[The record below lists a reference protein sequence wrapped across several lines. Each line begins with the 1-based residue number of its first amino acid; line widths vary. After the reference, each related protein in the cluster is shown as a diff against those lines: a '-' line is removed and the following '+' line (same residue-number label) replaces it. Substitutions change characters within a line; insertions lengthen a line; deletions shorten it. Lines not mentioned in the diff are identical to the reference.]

1 MLSQVDVL
9 VLRSGKF
16 LKTIRRP
23 VHHESGELFVTFRGK
38 RYPLLNGNEIHLE
51 DHSYASNCTRTVET
65 SVRPGVAQAGAVEWD
80 PDQQSV
86 ITAPR
91 RARLI
96 VDAGPGTGKTAVA
109 CARVAHLVNEGVEP
123 ANVWLISFTRTA
135 VVEIRDRIR
144 ALAEDEARAAA
155 VRISTL
161 DSHAWHLREG
171 FDLENRDGLFQ
182 GYDEN
187 IEAVIGLLRSEDD
200 EVREYFENVEHLVID
215 EAQDLVGA
223 RAELVEVIIELLS
236 DDCGVTI
243 FTDDAQ
249 AIYGFSEDDTVDPAA
264 RGRGTLPQR
273 LRAVDGGDFRSL
285 NLRTVHRTDSDS
297 LKKIFIDTRKLVLD
311 SGRKPNER
319 LKQIINDVEE
329 SASGRVGSV
338 LAQPLSGRDDTLVLF
353 RRRSE
358 VLTAS
363 TFLAGRGVQ
372 HRVRMSGLPTNL
384 HPWLGL
390 ILWDF
395 TDPFLLEAR
404 FTKLWTDRVRTAG
417 IPAGM
422 AADAWNLL
430 FRVAGDR
437 AGRVEMRRLR
447 ERLSRK
453 RPPVGLFSSEIG
465 SAGPILGTIHASKG
479 REAPIV
485 HLMLPYAVESQQND
499 QDATDEECRV
509 IFVGATRARQA
520 LRVGRGYG
528 IYTPS
533 LPDSGRLYSLMSAD
547 SPRSTVE
554 IGREKDLDT
563 GLQVSRR
570 LYHTK
575 AEADR
580 AQDVLRQQIGRIAE
594 VTAHANA
601 DADYRYELVL
611 AGSGGD
617 IRIGA
622 LSMRVNS
629 DLFAVGRAIAGRW
642 HAPRLRPRFEMRH
655 LWMLGV
661 STHVLSE
668 DDPRL
673 HELHPP
679 YDRTGTFLVP
689 VVTGFSVVY
698 FRRY

>member
-1 MLSQVDVL
+1 MSEIDV
-9 VLRSGKF
+9 VVFRNGKI

-23 VHHESGELFVTFRGK
+23 VHSQAGGQFVTFRGE
-38 RYPLLNGNEIHLE
+38 RYPLTNGNQIHLDGATDTPAHGLQGE
-51 DHSYASNCTRTVET
+51 GAPRAALTP
-65 SVRPGVAQAGAVEWD
+65 VRAEGWD
-80 PDQQSV
+80 PEQEAV
-86 ITAPR
+86 IEAPR
-91 RARLI
+91 SARLI

-135 VVEIRDRIR
+135 VAEIRDRIR

-171 FDLENRDGLFQ
+171 FDLDTRDSLFG

-187 IEAVIGLLRSEDD
+187 IESVIRLLRSDD
-200 EVREYFENVEHLVID
+200 EEVREYFESVEHLVID

-223 RAELVEVIIELLS
+223 RAELVESIIELLS

-249 AIYGFSEDDTVDPAA
+249 AIYGFSEEDSMDSAA

-297 LKKIFIDTRKLVLD
+297 LKRIFIGTRKVVLD
-311 SGRKPNER
+311 SGRNPDER
-319 LKQIINDVEE
+319 LKQIISDVEE
-329 SASGRVGSV
+329 SADGRVGDV
-338 LAQPLSGRDDTLVLF
+338 LAQHLSGRDDTLVLF

-363 TFLAGRGVQ
+363 TFLAGRGVR

-390 ILWDF
+390 ILRDF
-395 TDPFLLEAR
+395 TEPFLAEDR
-404 FTKLWTDRVRTAG
+404 FAGLWSDRVRAAG
-417 IPAGM
+417 ITDVSAG
-422 AADAWNLL
+422 DAWNLL
-430 FRVAGDR
+430 IRVAGDR
-437 AGRVEMRRLR
+437 AGRVEVRRLR

-453 RPPVGLFSSEIG
+453 RPPVGLFSPEIG
-465 SAGPILGTIHASKG
+465 SGGPILGTIHASKG

-485 HLMLPYAVESQQND
+485 HLMLPRGAKSQQND
-499 QDATDEECRV
+499 HDETEEECRV

-533 LPDSGRLYSLMSAD
+533 LRESGRLYSPIPAH
-547 SPRSTVE
+547 SPRAKVE
-554 IGREKDLDT
+554 IGCENDLDA

-570 LYHTK
+570 LFRTK

-580 AQDVLRQQIGRIAE
+580 SQDLLQQRIGRIAE
-594 VTAHANA
+594 VTAQANA
-601 DADYRYELVL
+601 AADYRFELVL
-611 AGSGGD
+611 TGSGGD
-617 IRIGA
+617 LRIGA
-622 LSMRVNS
+622 LSARVNG
-629 DLFAVGRAIAGRW
+629 DLFAVGQAIAGSGR
-642 HAPRLRPRFEMRH
+642 APRLRPRFEMRH

-661 STHVLSE
+661 STRVLSE

-689 VVTGFSVVY
+689 VVMSFSVVY
-698 FRRY
+698 FQSC